1 MAQKEVMPEAGN
13 DRSKIIVVG
22 NEKGGTGK
30 STTAI
35 HLAIG
40 LLHCGFKVGALDLD
54 PRQGTMTRYLQNR
67 ERNTQSGSSVCVPK
81 HRQLEDVTTA
91 VLEDAEATAKDRI
104 GEAIASMADCDVI
117 IIDTPGNASTISRMG
132 HEEADILITP
142 VNDSLVDIDVLAE
155 IDPVNRTVV
164 APSFYCRM
172 AWEYHN
178 RRIVEGRSPI
188 DWIVIRNRLPH
199 VHSYNHRDIDAL
211 LTKLSQRI
219 GFRVVAGLSERVVF
233 RELFLKGLTVLD
245 LPSLD
250 PEWRESNSQRAA
262 RLELESLLQALSLP
276 SKISSKSQSDNAA
289 VMPA

>member
-1 MAQKEVMPEAGN
+1 MTYDDATTDTGHNRPT
-13 DRSKIIVVG
+13 IIVVG

-40 LLHCGFKVGALDLD
+40 LLHRGLKVGALDLD

-67 ERNTQSGSSVCVPK
+67 ERYAQSGTTLAVPK
-81 HRQLEDVTTA
+81 HRQLEDVMTA
-91 VLEDAEATAKDRI
+91 VLEDAEATAKSRI
-104 GEAIASMADCDVI
+104 GEALATMADCDVVL
-117 IIDTPGNASTISRMG
+117 IDTPGNASTISRMG

-211 LTKLSQRI
+211 LAKLAQRI

-245 LPSLD
+245 LPMID
-250 PEWRESNSQRAA
+250 PTWRESTSQRAA
-262 RLELESLLQALSLP
+262 RLELEGLLQALAIPARSP
-276 SKISSKSQSDNAA
+276 EMEAEA
-289 VMPA
+289 VPACS

>member
-1 MAQKEVMPEAGN
+1 MAHQEAMTETGR
-13 DRSKIIVVG
+13 DRPKIVVVG

-40 LLHCGFKVGALDLD
+40 LLHRGFQVGALDLD
-54 PRQGTMTRYLQNR
+54 PRQGTMTRYLENR
-67 ERNTQSGSSVCVPK
+67 ERNTQSGPALCVPK

-178 RRIVEGRSPI
+178 RRVVEGRSPI

-211 LTKLSQRI
+211 LAKLAQRI

-245 LPSLD
+245 LPALD

-262 RLELESLLQALSLP
+262 RLELEGLLQALSLP
-276 SKISSKSQSDNAA
+276 PKSLGENAA
-289 VMPA
+289 AMPA

>member
-1 MAQKEVMPEAGN
+1 MTVHEETAKNDGN
-13 DRSKIIVVG
+13 RPKIIVVG

-40 LLHCGFKVGALDLD
+40 LLHRGLKVGTLDLD

-67 ERNTQSGSSVCVPK
+67 ERYTRSGPALCLPR
-81 HRQLEDVTTA
+81 HHQLDDTTTA
-91 VLEDAEATAKDRI
+91 VLEDAEASAKQRI
-104 GEAIASMADCDVI
+104 GDVLVSLADHDVV

-199 VHSYNHRDIDAL
+199 VHSNNHRDIDDL
-211 LTKLSQRI
+211 LAKLSQRI
-219 GFRVVAGLSERVVF
+219 GFRVVGGLSERVVF

-245 LPSLD
+245 LPAIE
-250 PEWRESNSQRAA
+250 PGWRESSSQRAA
-262 RLELESLLQALSLP
+262 RLEIDSLLDALRMPLKHSGT
-276 SKISSKSQSDNAA
+276 ATTA
-289 VMPA
+289 VSA

>member
-1 MAQKEVMPEAGN
+1 MALQDATTGT
-13 DRSKIIVVG
+13 DRDRPKIVVVG

-40 LLHCGFKVGALDLD
+40 LLHKGLKVGALDLD
-54 PRQGTMTRYLQNR
+54 PRQGTLTRYLQNR
-67 ERNTQSGSSVCVPK
+67 ERYAQSGAALCIPRY
-81 HRQLEDVTTA
+81 RQLADITTA
-91 VLEDAEATAKDRI
+91 VLEDAETTAKQRI
-104 GEAIASMADCDVI
+104 AQAITAMADCDAV

-199 VHSYNHRDIDAL
+199 IHSNNHRDIDAL
-211 LTKLSQRI
+211 LAKLAQRI
-219 GFRVVAGLSERVVF
+219 GFRVAAGLSERVVF

-245 LPSLD
+245 LPAID
-250 PEWRESNSQRAA
+250 PAWRESDSQRAA
-262 RLELESLLQALSLP
+262 RFEIDGLVEALGLP
-276 SKISSKSQSDNAA
+276 EINHSTAIAPVPAIS
-289 VMPA
+289 

>member
-1 MAQKEVMPEAGN
+1 MALQDPMT
-13 DRSKIIVVG
+13 DRERERPKIIVVG

-40 LLHCGFKVGALDLD
+40 LLHRDLQVGALDLD

-67 ERNTQSGSSVCVPK
+67 ERYAQSGPALCVPK

-91 VLEDAEATAKDRI
+91 VLEDAEATAKERI
-104 GEAIASMADCDVI
+104 GEAITAMSDCDVI

-164 APSFYCRM
+164 SPSFYCRM

-178 RRIVEGRSPI
+178 RRIVEGRPPI

-211 LTKLSQRI
+211 LAKLAQRI

-245 LPSLD
+245 LAAID
-250 PEWRESNSQRAA
+250 PDLRESNSQRAA
-262 RLELESLLQALSLP
+262 RLELEGLLDALSIP
-276 SKISSKSQSDNAA
+276 SKSQDTHAA
-289 VMPA
+289 AMPV